1 MVLRVNVTIL
11 PELSAY
17 LPSLLIL
24 QVSLQ
29 QQMAWPCEH
38 ANGPLPVKQGP
49 LHAVDPRPFCFTNAV
64 APLGRAA
71 QPHEEKRRRGGRLGR
86 SLPAQTHQ
94 LYIQGLRLGGP
105 RRPCLKVRSPGHE

>member
-86 SLPAQTHQ
+86 SLPRADASTLH
-94 LYIQGLRLGGP
+94 P
-105 RRPCLKVRSPGHE
+105 RPKVRRTSPPLPQGAVTWS